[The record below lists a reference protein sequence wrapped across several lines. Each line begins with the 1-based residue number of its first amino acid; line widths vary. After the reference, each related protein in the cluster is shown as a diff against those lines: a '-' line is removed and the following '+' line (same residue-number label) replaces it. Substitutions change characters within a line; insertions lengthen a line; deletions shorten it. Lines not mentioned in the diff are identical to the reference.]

1 MKKSKLKILIDA
13 DVVSHF
19 LTGGHIYI
27 LPKIFPF
34 PLCILDIVY
43 KELQNYRAKRIE
55 VENLLTHKIITL
67 IPFPQENREVRKEY
81 LFLKNKQFRGAG
93 ESACMAVARFSKDII
108 GSSNL
113 KDIKEYCKLHEISY
127 LTTLDFI
134 YYAVENNCLSSSD
147 ADEFIRKL
155 HSAGHRIPKKVQQY
169 SDIIP
174 QSNPKK

>member
-1 MKKSKLKILIDA
+1 MNKSKQKILIDA
-13 DVVSHF
+13 DIISHF
-19 LTGGHIYI
+19 LTGGHIYS
-27 LPKIFPF
+27 LPKIFPL

-43 KELQNYRAKRIE
+43 EELQNYRARRVE
-55 VENLLTHKIITL
+55 VQNLLTHKVMTL
-67 IPFPQENREVRKEY
+67 IPFPQENLEVRKEY

-113 KDIKEYCKLHEISY
+113 KDIKEYCKLHKISY

-134 YYAVENNCLSSSD
+134 YYAVENKCMSSAD
-147 ADEFIRKL
+147 ASIFIQKL
-155 HSAGHRIPKKVQQY
+155 HNAGHRIPKKVQQY

-174 QSNPKK
+174 KPNPIK